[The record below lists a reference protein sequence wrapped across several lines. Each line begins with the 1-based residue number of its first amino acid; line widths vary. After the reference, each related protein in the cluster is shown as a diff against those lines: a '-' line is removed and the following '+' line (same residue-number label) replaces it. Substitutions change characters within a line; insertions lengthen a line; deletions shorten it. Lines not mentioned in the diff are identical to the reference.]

1 MTVVR
6 KTKIVCSIG
15 PASSSPAILAEMVG
29 AGMDVARI
37 NMSHGSYEEHSAAIA
52 NVRAA
57 AQRFDRVVAILGDL
71 CGPKLRITSLPDG
84 LQSVTTGQR
93 LQIAEGAGTGDDGM
107 VLITPLGVAASV
119 QPGEVIAFADGAVKV
134 LVQENVD
141 GALSA
146 IVTQAGPLALRKGV
160 NFPDSALAIPAMTE
174 KDYAD
179 LGFLLEEG
187 VDFVALSFVGSATDI
202 AEAKA
207 YIASQ
212 VPVAEA
218 PRVIAKIER
227 KEALRRIAEIAK
239 ASDGVMVARGD
250 LGVETPVERVPIE
263 QKRIIHLANEYGKP
277 VITATQML
285 ESMVSSASPTRAEA
299 SDVANA
305 IFDGTDAI
313 MLSAETAVGSFP
325 AEAVAYMDRIALAT
339 EGELGDREL
348 SRVDLPTPSIAS
360 VADSIGGAAQA
371 IARSLPVAVIVAVT
385 ESGHSARVIS
395 RFRPNVAIVGATPN
409 AKAARSLALSFGVV
423 PAVIGRSPS
432 TELVVRDAISAGV
445 ALGLCDP
452 GDLCV
457 LVAGIPFGVRG
468 TTNLIKVQVVG
479 EGFLSNGDLQS
490 SDIE

>member
-1 MTVVR
+1 
-6 KTKIVCSIG
+6 
-15 PASSSPAILAEMVG
+15 
-29 AGMDVARI
+29 MDVARI
-37 NMSHGSYEEHSAAIA
+37 NMSHGSYEEHSASIA
-52 NVRAA
+52 NVRVASE
-57 AQRFDRVVAILGDL
+57 RFGRIVAILGDL
-71 CGPKLRITSLPDG
+71 CGPKLRIVSLPEEFRM
-84 LQSVTTGQR
+84 VATGQR
-93 LQIAEGAGTGDDGM
+93 MRIVEGEGAAGPG
-107 VLITPLGVAASV
+107 VVSITPLGVVPSV

-141 GALSA
+141 GELLA
-146 IVTQAGPLALRKGV
+146 IVTQAGSLAPRKGV
-160 NFPDSALAIPAMTE
+160 NFPDSTFSIPAMTE

-179 LGFLLEEG
+179 LGFLLDEG
-187 VDFVALSFVGSATDI
+187 VDFVALSFVGSARDI
-202 AEAKA
+202 TEAKN
-207 YIASQ
+207 YIANQ
-212 VPVAEA
+212 VPFQEA

-227 KEALRRIAEIAK
+227 KEALRRITEIVR

-325 AEAVAYMDRIALAT
+325 AEAVAYMDRIAVAT
-339 EGELGDREL
+339 EGEVGDREL
-348 SRVDLPTPSIAS
+348 SRVDVPIPSIVS
-360 VADSIGGAAQA
+360 VADSIGSAAQTV
-371 IARSLPVAVIVAVT
+371 ARSLPVTVIVAVT

-409 AKAARSLALSFGVV
+409 PRAARSLALSYGVV

-432 TELVVRDAISAGV
+432 TEVVVQDAIAAGV
-445 ALGLCDP
+445 GLGLCDP

-468 TTNLIKVQVVG
+468 TTNLVKVQAVG
-479 EGFLSNGDLQS
+479 EGFLSNGDLREI
-490 SDIE
+490 DFE